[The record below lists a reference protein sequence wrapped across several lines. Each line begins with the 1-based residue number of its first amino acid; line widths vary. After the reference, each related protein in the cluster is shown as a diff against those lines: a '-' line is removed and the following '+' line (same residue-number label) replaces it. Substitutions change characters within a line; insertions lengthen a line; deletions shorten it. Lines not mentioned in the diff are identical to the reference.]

1 MNAYWTELLESRQI
15 KNRAEQVLANA
26 ALRKL
31 RQEHIREVAYSLA
44 LNLVRSDSSERAWQ
58 IWFWFNHF
66 NVYPQKSHIGVVLQ
80 SYLFKAIEGSLD
92 FRFADLLRAVIVHPA
107 MLMYLDNVNN
117 IKAKGNE
124 NLARELLE
132 LHTLGVS
139 GGYSQQDVM
148 AAARVLT
155 GWTVQLTGNPNEMGR
170 SVFQPAQHDSAMR
183 SVAGIL
189 IPAGGAEQLNMLLD
203 RLASHPAT
211 AQHIARKMC
220 VWWFDSPPEVAV
232 QELTAVYMRT
242 GGSLAALWQS
252 ASELQQRHGALPVFK
267 DPMHYIVSAV
277 KMVCGDSPVVNA
289 QLLVRWMNLLGQTLL
304 GRTSPDGYPLR
315 GSYWLNSGQL
325 AQRIE
330 LAREVVTNAARLTKP
345 LALQPDGLFKS
356 SQRFELRDLRSTISG
371 QRWVAK
377 HFEMSSITPS
387 FGSGMVNDEEL
398 WSLYLASPEFMYRV
412 GI

>member
-1 MNAYWTELLESRQI
+1 MDAYWAEFLDSRQI
-15 KNRAEQVLANA
+15 KNQAEQVLANT

-31 RQEHIREVAYSLA
+31 RQERIREVAHSLA

-80 SYLFKAIEGSLD
+80 SYLFNAIEGSLD
-92 FRFADLLRAVIVHPA
+92 FRFADLLRAVTVHPA

-117 IKAKGNE
+117 SKAKGNE

-170 SVFQPAQHDSAMR
+170 TVFRPAQHDSAMR

-189 IPAGGAEQLNMLLD
+189 IPAGGAEQLAVLLD
-203 RLASHPAT
+203 RLANHPAT

-220 VWWFDSPPEVAV
+220 VWWFDSPPEAAV

-242 GGSLAALWQS
+242 GGSLSALWRS
-252 ASELQQRHGALPVFK
+252 AGELHQRHGASPVFK
-267 DPMHYIVSAV
+267 DPMHYLVSAV
-277 KMVCGDSPVVNA
+277 KMVCGDIPVVNA
-289 QLLVRWMNLLGQTLL
+289 QPLVRWMNLLGQPLL
-304 GRTSPDGYPLR
+304 GRTTPDGYPLQA
-315 GSYWLNSGQL
+315 SYWLNSGQL

-330 LAREVVTNAARLTKP
+330 LAREVVANAARLTTP
-345 LALQPDGLFKS
+345 LTLQPDGLFKS
-356 SQRFELRDLRSTISG
+356 LPRFELRDLRSTISG
-371 QRWVAK
+371 HRWVAK
-377 HFEMSSITPS
+377 RSELTAMAPS
-387 FGSGMVNDEEL
+387 FGSGMANAEEL
-398 WSLYLASPEFMYRV
+398 WSLYLASPEFMYRA

>member
-1 MNAYWTELLESRQI
+1 
-15 KNRAEQVLANA
+15 
-26 ALRKL
+26 
-31 RQEHIREVAYSLA
+31 
-44 LNLVRSDSSERAWQ
+44 
-58 IWFWFNHF
+58 
-66 NVYPQKSHIGVVLQ
+66 
-80 SYLFKAIEGSLD
+80 
-92 FRFADLLRAVIVHPA
+92 
-107 MLMYLDNVNN
+107 
-117 IKAKGNE
+117 
-124 NLARELLE
+124 
-132 LHTLGVS
+132 
-139 GGYSQQDVM
+139 
-148 AAARVLT
+148 
-155 GWTVQLTGNPNEMGR
+155 
-170 SVFQPAQHDSAMR
+170 
-183 SVAGIL
+183 
-189 IPAGGAEQLNMLLD
+189 
-203 RLASHPAT
+203 
-211 AQHIARKMC
+211 
-220 VWWFDSPPEVAV
+220 
-232 QELTAVYMRT
+232 
-242 GGSLAALWQS
+242 
-252 ASELQQRHGALPVFK
+252 
-267 DPMHYIVSAV
+267 VSAV

-387 FGSGMVNDEEL
+387 FGLGMVNDEEL